1 MEDSE
6 MELQV
11 AATTDS
17 STSNHLDVKIYSQPM
32 HRLCKAKAKML
43 GRMDGMGL

>member
-1 MEDSE
+1 

-11 AATTDS
+11 AATADS
-17 STSNHLDVKIYSQPM
+17 LTSNHLVAKTYSQHM
-32 HRLCKAKAKML
+32 HRRCKAKAKML